1 MTQQRFFL
9 REWRQHRQLT
19 QEKLA
24 DRVGITKQHVS
35 DLERSRRQYNQAL
48 LEAFAEALMCEPADL
63 LVRDPTAP
71 QAIWSLWDQIP
82 TGDREQAL
90 KVLNSFIPEGKRK
103 RA

>member
-1 MTQQRFFL
+1 MTQQRFYL
-9 REWRQHRQLT
+9 REWRQFRQLT

-48 LEAFAEALMCEPADL
+48 LEAFAEALMCDPADL

-71 QAIWSLWDQIP
+71 Q
-82 TGDREQAL
+82 EQAL